1 MFVNMHTCV
10 GVRPPNLNT
19 KFLFGYLLFNF
30 PRSAPPPQK
39 EKCVTFYLCILW
51 NPVNNGQL
59 GMRIAKET
67 ARKEI
72 QGVFGGGCLFEPK
85 GALLIFRFQSG
96 NVKVRWEQ
104 G

>member
-1 MFVNMHTCV
+1 M
-10 GVRPPNLNT
+10 
-19 KFLFGYLLFNF
+19 
-30 PRSAPPPQK
+30 
-39 EKCVTFYLCILW
+39 
-51 NPVNNGQL
+51 NNGQL

-72 QGVFGGGCLFEPK
+72 QGVFWGGCVFEPK